1 MAKQVY
7 KKDADGNLSNIGIL
21 ISQTEFNNK
30 QNIGA
35 AQISNGSNLDDY
47 KNEGRYYAIYGSNY
61 QSVPINVY
69 DFGLLV
75 LKTASSEISQILISS
90 NLLYIRTFDGTSWTD
105 WKQLAYQEEMI
116 EYSTINL

>member
-35 AQISNGSNLDDY
+35 AQISNGSNLNDY
-47 KNEGRYYAIYGSNY
+47 KSEGRYYAIYSSNY
-61 QSVPINVY
+61 QNVPINVY

-75 LKTASSEISQILISS
+75 LKTASSEISQILILF
-90 NLLYIRTFDGTSWTD
+90 NNQFIKKGG
-105 WKQLAYQEEMI
+105 
-116 EYSTINL
+116 INNG